1 MGHARI
7 GLAAIVLLSAP
18 AGAAEVAILKSTE
31 DPATKA
37 VVEALRRSAPG
48 HTFREHEFRGDRAAA
63 ARVVSGLRGGP
74 AILVSVGPLASQ
86 VVREV
91 APESPLVFCMVRD
104 PEALGLTPAPG
115 LTGVALQIPVRNQL
129 AAFRSVNPRGVRIGV
144 VHGPDA
150 AGTVAEAHKAAPA
163 VRLDVAARPVGADQ
177 DVRPA
182 VRALFEGPD
191 AVDALWLPSDSLMDE
206 EDRSLLLKE
215 AARAGK
221 PVYAFSP
228 GMVEEG
234 ALVSNGPDLASIG
247 ERVAEL
253 VNRLAAGEREPIDI
267 VYPQAELIINTKA
280 AARLKIQVPPGALAK
295 ARKTY

>member
-1 MGHARI
+1 MGHARVVA
-7 GLAAIVLLSAP
+7 AAIVLLTAP
-18 AGAAEVAILKSTE
+18 AGAAEIAILKSTD
-31 DPATKA
+31 DPAARA
-37 VVEALRRSAPG
+37 VVDAFRRSAPG
-48 HTFREHEFRGDRAAA
+48 HTFTEHELRGDRAEG
-63 ARVVSGLRGGP
+63 ARVVGNLKRRP
-74 AILVSVGPLASQ
+74 VVFVTVGPLASQ
-86 VVREV
+86 VAHEV
-91 APESPLVFCMVRD
+91 APEVPLVFCMVRD
-104 PEALGLTPAPG
+104 PEALGLAPAAG

-163 VRLDVAARPVGADQ
+163 VRLDVSARTVRPDQ

-182 VRALFEGPD
+182 VRELFSGPD
-191 AVDALWLPSDSLMDE
+191 AVDALWLPADSLMGDE
-206 EDRSLLLKE
+206 ARGVLLKE

-221 PVYAFSP
+221 PVYAFSA

-234 ALVSNGPDLASIG
+234 ALVSNGPDFASIG
-247 ERVAEL
+247 ERVADL
-253 VNRLAAGEREPIDI
+253 VNRLAAGEREPIGI

-280 AARLKIQVPPGALAK
+280 AARLKIQIPPGALAK